1 MNQTVNV
8 KESKSNIKEY
18 LGSDSREMLSII
30 IVSILLFT
38 IVCLYVNQ
46 TGGDVNKI
54 IDEVKKFYYSVINPL
69 YE

>member
-1 MNQTVNV
+1 
-8 KESKSNIKEY
+8 
-18 LGSDSREMLSII
+18 MLSII

-38 IVCLYVNQ
+38 IVCLYVKQ